1 MAHFYYANFNHN
13 FKRRIGIWPCGFD
26 HNGELFCNQRY
37 GDWPIKIPSKSS
49 KDPWEEPEWMLLSY
63 GKTVTASTEKKWQA
77 QKKSTSADHQWLKI
91 DLKKIIT
98 VNSIQVNLADEIEDV
113 KIPEN
118 LSLFSTIEK
127 YGARYIDD
135 RTFPTRWL
143 LEGNIDDEN
152 WFLIKDKSKS
162 ETSLA
167 HDFVVIEE
175 GRKIMFVKL
184 TVFEMPYGQSAC
196 VSGLRIFGKD
206 EEGELP
212 SKVENV
218 KVERSDP
225 LTMTVE
231 WQCKK
236 AVGFEVLWGTKPDK
250 LYHDYRV
257 FGKNRQE
264 IGALV
269 AGSHYYVR
277 VDSFN
282 ERGITHGDVI
292 GVFD

>member
-1 MAHFYYANFNHN
+1 M
-13 FKRRIGIWPCGFD
+13 
-26 HNGELFCNQRY
+26 
-37 GDWPIKIPSKSS
+37 
-49 KDPWEEPEWMLLSY
+49 
-63 GKTVTASTEKKWQA
+63 
-77 QKKSTSADHQWLKI
+77 
-91 DLKKIIT
+91 
-98 VNSIQVNLADEIEDV
+98 
-113 KIPEN
+113 
-118 LSLFSTIEK
+118 SLFSTIEK
-127 YGARYIDD
+127 HGARYIDD

-196 VSGLRIFGKD
+196 VSGLIIFGKD

-292 GVFD
+292 GVND